1 MAEKCSIPYPIKTA
15 RGSQN
20 LRTCVDVGRAN
31 SEPRIADS
39 EGKTLYNWNPTQR
52 KWIPIGGYSDRIIS
66 PDFTESET
74 YGSILTQN
82 SDTFTQ
88 NTIKIINDDLKGSPK
103 TATAYR
109 NGRSFDP
116 WNRWLASNEKNN
128 KPKPD
133 EQGGST
139 NSEPGAGSDENSEGD
154 NTPKDI
160 PAGKPFGDIIIS
172 KSESEAKFSKAN
184 YGLRYPENLQLSQDR
199 IRITALAAF
208 PRNFPAEAK
217 PSTTPA
223 SGAPAAPPQ
232 AAAQGKPTTPT
243 SKPAPASSQK
253 PTPGKPEEN
262 SDSTDATTEPLNLDF
277 GFGTLNYK
285 KIDEPVLIA
294 VQAPISDQNGVE
306 WGPDQVNAI
315 DSALY
320 DLAIKATTSDI
331 RGAVSTAADTLIT
344 TVHTEQDRIRRLIS
358 GQAAEISNILA
369 RTDNVV
375 LNPNLELLFSGPSLR
390 SFNLT
395 FKMSA
400 RSKSEAETIRRII
413 NYFKYHMAVRNDDKG
428 TKNLFLRAPHAF
440 EIIYEYNNGIHP
452 GLNKIKS
459 PCALLNCSVDY
470 TPLGSYA
477 TYTDGS
483 MVAYT
488 VNLQF
493 QEMVPV
499 YSGDYLGL
507 GDDKTNYSITNN
519 AAPIGY

>member
-1 MAEKCSIPYPIKTA
+1 MAEKCTGYPIKTA
-15 RGSQN
+15 RGSQT
-20 LRTCVDVGRAN
+20 LRTCVDVTRSN
-31 SEPRIADS
+31 SEPRITDS
-39 EGKTLYNWNPTQR
+39 KGNTIYNWNPSQR
-52 KWIPIGGYSDRIIS
+52 KWVPIGGYSERIIS

-82 SDTFTQ
+82 GDAFTK
-88 NTIKIINDDLKGSPK
+88 NTIKIINDNLKGSPK

-139 NSEPGAGSDENSEGD
+139 NSETSSGDE
-154 NTPKDI
+154 TAQTI
-160 PAGKPFGDIIIS
+160 PPGKPFGELIIS
-172 KSESEAKFSKAN
+172 ETENKARFSKAN
-184 YGLRYPENLQLSQDR
+184 HGLRYPENLQLSQDR
-199 IRITALAAF
+199 IRITALAALN
-208 PRNFPAEAK
+208 RKFPAEAK

-223 SGAPAAPPQ
+223 PGAQAAPPQ
-232 AAAQGKPTTPT
+232 AAAQGKPTSAT
-243 SKPAPASSQK
+243 SKPAPAPSQK

-262 SDSTDATTEPLNLDF
+262 ADSTATTEPPLNLDF
-277 GFGTLNYK
+277 SFGALNYQ

-315 DSALY
+315 NSALY

-331 RGAVSTAADTLIT
+331 QGAVSTAANTLIT
-344 TVHTEQDRIRRLIS
+344 TVHTEQDRIRRLIA

-440 EIIYEYNNGIHP
+440 EIVYEYNNGFHP

-459 PCALLNCSVDY
+459 PCALLNFSVDY

-483 MVAYT
+483 MVAYIL
-488 VNLQF
+488 NLQF

-507 GDDKTNYSITNN
+507 GDDKTNYSITNA